1 MTMQERD
8 RSRGGEPQHIGKILT
23 QLQRGQAGQSEEKM
37 RRGIVP
43 ETKIEEC
50 ECKTC
55 GNKFQGEVTV
65 YSNFRPPK
73 EFRPWECPKCKVER
87 EALEEQERQEELEKE
102 RQQIRERWRA
112 QANLPQGLQ
121 CTRFEEWD
129 KKYNRHAY
137 EVCLEWAE
145 NFDIENPWVSQ
156 SILLYSEVPGVG
168 KTSLMVCIAN
178 YIIDNWKG
186 DPSKAAPPLRLE
198 SGPSLVRRIRNT
210 YNLRQGDDSHEREE
224 DVYNQLSGVKIL
236 ILDDVGKETPSRF
249 TRDVY
254 WYIIDERLKKGLP
267 VLITSRL
274 PIEGDNSLPE
284 LMGEDTVDRIY
295 GMCRGKYESLKG
307 LSYRKE
313 KKVP

>member
-1 MTMQERD
+1 
-8 RSRGGEPQHIGKILT
+8 
-23 QLQRGQAGQSEEKM
+23 
-37 RRGIVP
+37 VP

-65 YSNFRPPK
+65 YTYFRPPK
-73 EFRPWECPKCKVER
+73 EFRPWECPKCKDEQ
-87 EALEEQERQEELEKE
+87 EALEEQERQEELEQE

-112 QANLPQGLQ
+112 RANLPQGLQ
-121 CTRFEEWD
+121 CTRFKEWD

-145 NFDIENPWVSQ
+145 NFDIENPWVSH

-186 DPSKAAPPLRLE
+186 DPGKAAPPLRLE

-210 YNLRQGDDSHEREE
+210 YNLRQGDESHEREE
-224 DVYNQLSGVKIL
+224 DVYSQLSGVKIL